1 MLSLF
6 ILIKYISIICEREIL
21 YSTTPNTSLE
31 AKWIVTNEIPTL
43 IMPWVAL
50 KYSWCCLL
58 TDAGNHVL
66 PRCLLNLIQR
76 LFFGRFLPT
85 KKVGRNYSLSAES
98 ILFQMLPFELNSY
111 DFSCWSWQA
120 PRERGRGP
128 EFDSQPVTTNLRIR
142 LLPFVVFTSDGFGVG
157 VVITSAELMI

>member
-58 TDAGNHVL
+58 TDAGNHAL

-76 LFFGRFLPT
+76 LFFFAVSSLQ
-85 KKVGRNYSLSAES
+85 KKWGEIIHYQRNPSCFRCCLSNW
-98 ILFQMLPFELNSY
+98 I
-111 DFSCWSWQA
+111 
-120 PRERGRGP
+120 
-128 EFDSQPVTTNLRIR
+128 
-142 LLPFVVFTSDGFGVG
+142 
-157 VVITSAELMI
+157 LMISPADHDKHREKEGGVPSSIPSRWLQIFVYDSFPSWFSLATDSESES